1 MHRYIVRVVAN
12 LLSSRDFER
21 SKEER
26 EMTFEAWVLLL
37 VLVVLILNQF
47 AGGVIVKLKDL
58 HHIRQTL
65 SRVTTHGALS
75 EFPSEYIH
83 RRHDWRSTRSEDSL

>member
-1 MHRYIVRVVAN
+1 MYRYIERVVAT
-12 LLSSRDFER
+12 LLSSRDLKR

-26 EMTFEAWVLLL
+26 EMTFEAWVLVL

-47 AGGVIVKLKDL
+47 TGGVIVKLREL

-65 SRVTTHGALS
+65 SRVTTQGALS
-75 EFPSEYIH
+75 EFPSEFIY